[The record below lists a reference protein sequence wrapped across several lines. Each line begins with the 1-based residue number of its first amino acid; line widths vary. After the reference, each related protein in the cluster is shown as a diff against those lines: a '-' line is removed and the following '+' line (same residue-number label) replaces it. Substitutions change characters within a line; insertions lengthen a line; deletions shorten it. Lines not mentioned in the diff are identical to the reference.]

1 MKPSITRRQFLKEST
16 AGSLSLAALGCSELP
31 QKLAQRSPNQQ
42 TADYNIYFGDLHN
55 HNEVGYAQGSLGRT
69 FEIARE
75 HLDFFAFTPHGYWH
89 DIGHYENNIE
99 NKWLKGFEVTKNRWP
114 EVLAMVRKYDQPG
127 TFVPITAFEWHSA
140 SLGDYHI
147 LYPYVDGEYV
157 RFDDL
162 RQFQQFAKQRGAI
175 MIPHHPANRL
185 GHRGANLKW
194 LDPEVSPVIEI
205 YSEWGNA
212 EYDRAHYSYIRHTE
226 GGRWT
231 QNTLQHFLAQGYRL
245 GVVASTDDHLGYPGA
260 YREGLAAVLATELT
274 REAIFDALKNR
285 RTYAVTG
292 DRIRLDFRL
301 NGHLMGQELPYTR
314 QRELAVTVTGWDQ
327 LDKVEILKNNHVIHR
342 DFPMDRLPTARS
354 WNEPVLLRF
363 EYGWGPWPALD
374 MTRICDWD
382 INISLKNGV
391 LEDVQT
397 CFQSGPLDETRRD
410 KIIERSDRHLRVKS
424 FTALRQQFEDISTK
438 AVVLKVKAVPDT
450 HLTITLKAPTKVSL
464 SQTFG
469 QLAQSGEML
478 FTGDFPKESA
488 MLHRLVF
495 HDHYQTSYKVS
506 DIDDG
511 EAVNWYYLR
520 VVQAN
525 EQLAWSSPIWIEP
538 KTVSRK
544 ATVVNQGIS

>member
-1 MKPSITRRQFLKEST
+1 MKSSISRRDFLKAST
-16 AGSLSLAALGCSELP
+16 AGSLSLASLGCSGLSN
-31 QKLAQRSPNQQ
+31 KSVNKSPAH
-42 TADYNIYFGDLHN
+42 TDAGKYNIYFGDLHN
-55 HNEVGYAQGSLGRT
+55 HNSVGYARGSLRRT

-89 DIGHYENNIE
+89 DISHYENNIE
-99 NKWLKGFEVTKNRWP
+99 KKWLDGFEVTKKRWP
-114 EVLAMVRKYDQPG
+114 EIIAMVREYDKPG
-127 TFVPITAFEWHSA
+127 TFVPITAFEWHSTA
-140 SLGDYHI
+140 LGDYHI
-147 LYPYVDGEYV
+147 IYPYIDGEYV

-162 RQFQQFAKQRGAI
+162 RQFQQFAKQRRAV

-185 GHRGANLKW
+185 NHRGANLAF
-194 LDPEVSPVIEI
+194 LDPDVSPVIEI

-212 EYDRAHYSYIRHTE
+212 EHDRAPSPYVRHTE

-231 QNTLQHFLAQGYRL
+231 KNTLHHFLAQGHRL
-245 GVVASTDDHLGYPGA
+245 GVIASTDDHLGYPGA

-274 REAIFDALKNR
+274 REAIFDAIRNR

-292 DRIRLDFRL
+292 DRINLDFKL
-301 NGHLMGQELPYTR
+301 NGSLMGAELPYTPH
-314 QRELAVTVTGWDQ
+314 RELAVDVTGWDQ
-327 LDKVEILKNNHVIHR
+327 LERVEIIKNNNVLHR
-342 DFPMDRLPTARS
+342 DFPVDREPTSKS

-382 INISLKNGV
+382 FNITVEGGV

-397 CFQSGPLDETRRD
+397 CFQSGPLDEQRRD
-410 KIIERSDRHLRVKS
+410 KILERSRNHLRVQS

-438 AVVLKVKAVPDT
+438 AVVLKLRGRPDT
-450 HLTITLKAPTKVSL
+450 KVKITLRAPTKVSL
-464 SQTFG
+464 SQTLA
-469 QLAQSGEML
+469 QLAESGEML

-495 HDHYQTSYKVS
+495 YDNYHTSYKIS
-506 DIDDG
+506 DVDNGKD
-511 EAVNWYYLR
+511 VNWYYLR

-525 EQLAWSSPIWIEP
+525 EQLAWSSPIWVES
-538 KTVSRK
+538 T
-544 ATVVNQGIS
+544 A